1 MKIAFT
7 YLSDPG
13 DRHGA
18 AVGAEHMATV
28 LRHLGHDVATV
39 DVAEPLVATVTRLT
53 QLKPDLVFNT
63 ARAPGGRARESFYP
77 ALFAD
82 LGLAHTG
89 SSAAVHALTL
99 NPGLTRRHLAAHGI
113 RTLRSRRIVDRAD
126 LMRTGPATFRYPVTI
141 RSEGLV
147 GDPERVDS
155 AEALHHLVLERLARG
170 AQGVWIEEV
179 VPGRHVVVPVLE
191 GAPRRGGALEP
202 IAIVPIL
209 DGAAPRSRG
218 AKKGGRP
225 ARRNRAGASPAP
237 WTLEAPARIPA
248 TLRDELVGM
257 ANAVVECLGVRDLGR
272 VDFRIAE
279 DGTPFVIEVDPLPGL
294 EADATLCTSAAIR
307 GLDRSEAV
315 LDAIVR
321 SAAAR
326 HSLLAR
332 SRGRPKTTKR
342 PLRVGFTF
350 NVKRV
355 TPIEGVEES
364 EAEYD
369 SPKTIAAIREA
380 IESFGHEVI
389 ELEATPEL
397 PTRLVAA
404 APDVVFNMAEGV
416 LGRNRE
422 SQVPALL
429 ELLGIPYTGSDP
441 AALAMALD
449 KELAKRL
456 VADVGVA
463 TPPWFLAHS
472 ARERVPKGFPF
483 PAIVKPVTE
492 GSSKGVVPKSVVEN
506 EAEAR
511 AVARELI
518 ERYKQPAL
526 VEAYLPGR
534 EFTVGLLGERT
545 PRVLPPME
553 IVFLDKRN
561 KRPVYAF
568 EHKQDWSKELRYDTP
583 AKVDARLGRELA
595 RAAVACFHA
604 LGCRDVA
611 RVDLRLDAEGRVN
624 FVELNPLPG
633 LSPGWS
639 DLCLIAASANL
650 DYRALIGRILAP
662 AIRRFRAA
670 ASRASAA
677 R

>member
-1 MKIAFT
+1 
-7 YLSDPG
+7 
-13 DRHGA
+13 
-18 AVGAEHMATV
+18 MA
-28 LRHLGHDVATV
+28 G
-39 DVAEPLVATVTRLT
+39 
-53 QLKPDLVFNT
+53 
-63 ARAPGGRARESFYP
+63 
-77 ALFAD
+77 
-82 LGLAHTG
+82 
-89 SSAAVHALTL
+89 
-99 NPGLTRRHLAAHGI
+99 
-113 RTLRSRRIVDRAD
+113 
-126 LMRTGPATFRYPVTI
+126 
-141 RSEGLV
+141 
-147 GDPERVDS
+147 
-155 AEALHHLVLERLARG
+155 
-170 AQGVWIEEV
+170 
-179 VPGRHVVVPVLE
+179 
-191 GAPRRGGALEP
+191 
-202 IAIVPIL
+202 
-209 DGAAPRSRG
+209 
-218 AKKGGRP
+218 
-225 ARRNRAGASPAP
+225 
-237 WTLEAPARIPA
+237 
-248 TLRDELVGM
+248 
-257 ANAVVECLGVRDLGR
+257 AVVECLAIRDLGR
-272 VDFRIAE
+272 VDFRVAE

-294 EADATLCTSAAIR
+294 EPHATLSTAAALH
-307 GLDRSEAV
+307 GLDRPEDV
-315 LDAIVR
+315 LEAIVR
-321 SAAAR
+321 SASQR
-326 HSLLAR
+326 HSLGTR
-332 SRGRPKTTKR
+332 SGGRAKPKKR

-355 TPIEGVEES
+355 TPVEGVEES

-380 IESFGHEVI
+380 IESHGHEVI

-472 ARERVPKGFPF
+472 GRERLPKGFPF

-511 AVARELI
+511 AVARELV

-526 VEAYLPGR
+526 IEGYLPGR

-595 RAAVACFHA
+595 RAAVASFHA

-662 AIRRFRAA
+662 AIRRFRANA
-670 ASRASAA
+670 AGA
-677 R
+677 RTAR

>member
-18 AVGAEHMATV
+18 TAAAEQMAAA
-28 LRHLGHDVATV
+28 LRRLGHDVAGV
-39 DVAEPLVATVTRLT
+39 DVGEPLVATVTRLT

-82 LGLAHTG
+82 LGLPHTG

-126 LMRTGPATFRYPVTI
+126 LLRTGPATFRYPVAL
-141 RSEGLV
+141 RPEGWI
-147 GDPERVDS
+147 GDSERVDS
-155 AEALHHLVLERLARG
+155 AEALHHRVLELLGHG

-191 GAPRRGGALEP
+191 GAPGRGAALEP
-202 IAIVPIL
+202 IAIVPNL
-209 DGAAPRSRG
+209 GGAAAG
-218 AKKGGRP
+218 
-225 ARRNRAGASPAP
+225 GASKGKRARGRAAAASPPP
-237 WTLEAPARIPA
+237 WKLEAPARLPA
-248 TLRDELVGM
+248 ALRDELMSM
-257 ANAVVECLGVRDLGR
+257 ANAVVECLGIRDLGR
-272 VDFRIAE
+272 VDFRVAE

-294 EADATLCTSAAIR
+294 EAEATLSTAAALR
-307 GLDRSEAV
+307 GLEGPQAV

-321 SAAAR
+321 SASQR
-326 HSLLAR
+326 HALGGR
-332 SRGRPKTTKR
+332 SRARPKARKR

-355 TPIEGVEES
+355 TPVEGVEES

-369 SPKTIAAIREA
+369 SPKTIASIREA

-463 TPPWFLAHS
+463 TPPWFLAHTG
-472 ARERVPKGFPF
+472 RERLPKGFPF

-492 GSSKGVVPKSVVEN
+492 GSSKGVVPKSVVED
-506 EAEAR
+506 EAQAR

-526 VEAYLPGR
+526 VEGFLPGR

-568 EHKQDWSKELRYDTP
+568 EHKQDWSKEVRYDTP
-583 AKVDARLGRELA
+583 AKVDAPLGRELA
-595 RAAVACFHA
+595 RAAVAAFHA

-611 RVDLRLDAEGRVN
+611 RVDLRLDAAGRVN

-639 DLCLIAASANL
+639 DLCLIATSANI
-650 DYRALIGRILAP
+650 DYRTLIGRILAP
-662 AIRRFRAA
+662 AIRRFRAG
-670 ASRASAA
+670 ASRPGAA